1 MRELIYQKLK
11 VLLCEV
17 GPIIGELFEISLD
30 LLEGEYGFEQIKVF
44 HEKNER
50 LKTKA
55 AIIHFLKRIVMFS
68 WLDVAVNIVVIDLL
82 QTVFCLGDWDNI
94 ELAILPKLLR
104 PSKLVVDAVFILK
117 DLPLFVFL
125 GFEH

>member
-17 GPIIGELFEISLD
+17 GPIIGELFEKALD

-44 HEKNER
+44 HEENER

-68 WLDVAVNIVVIDLL
+68 RLDVTVHIVVIDL
-82 QTVFCLGDWDNI
+82 I
-94 ELAILPKLLR
+94 
-104 PSKLVVDAVFILK
+104 
-117 DLPLFVFL
+117 
-125 GFEH
+125 